1 MKISLVLFVFLSLV
15 VLNDCG
21 AQTQGVWIRFGGADV
36 YLPSDYIDPSYS
48 EAMRKSANPD
58 DQEYASYLHDH
69 LFPLPDEVDYEI
81 KIENWLLHN
90 RKYYPQ
96 FMPTGNPTL
105 DSLRMHAAQEFWK
118 LKNEKLLLQLSGYN
132 NPTAYSDEEYQALC
146 NSLPK
151 RSGFE
156 QGEVGDLRYQSAVQE
171 WIRIHSMQAYLAI
184 QSVVENHN
192 DYSKTG
198 RE

>member
-69 LFPLPDEVDYEI
+69 LFPLPEEADYEI
-81 KIENWLLHN
+81 KIEHWLLHN

-171 WIRIHSMQAYLAI
+171 WIRIHSMQAFLAI
-184 QSVVENHN
+184 QQVVDSNN
-192 DYSKTG
+192 DYLKTG

>member
-21 AQTQGVWIRFGGADV
+21 AQNQGVWIRFGGAEV

-171 WIRIHSMQAYLAI
+171 WIRIHSMQAFLAI
-184 QSVVENHN
+184 QPVVDSNN
-192 DYSKTG
+192 DYLKTG